1 MNLRLTSVLA
11 TATLLLSACGEKDVE
26 KPKAQELILNIS
38 TQDLAGNPVPMVRF
52 YINGKKFG
60 ITDDDGSF
68 RGNYP
73 AKDGEVLSFNVE
85 APQGYSVPPDV
96 DQSLWQITVK
106 YPDGGR
112 PLQVDFPA
120 QLQRPEREYLVMV
133 RTSSPA
139 TPVKV
144 NDKNVGKTGPTG
156 EALLRIRGI
165 PGTRLSARAGTV
177 TYQGKFAED
186 DEVYLLTA
194 MRSGPVARG
203 AAPIAAAPAEEP
215 PAPDGVA
222 AAPPPVAPAPIA
234 AAPVAAAR
242 DPEPWV
248 EPAAPS
254 KPRRSHRAET
264 IEWEPEPR
272 TRPEP
277 RRRPEPEPDPE
288 PLFVE
293 PPPAAAKAEP
303 SGGGIDDLLDVPPP
317 APAAASSSGVD
328 DLLAD
333 DSPPPRPKPTK
344 AAGGFGD
351 LADDGEVVDRT
362 AADRKASV
370 SAGSGPSVSGMS
382 RSEVS
387 RKVNDIKSR
396 LGQSGVLQRAE
407 VGFLSQIGRESGKD
421 YREANR
427 LLADFYF
434 RLKDW
439 RRQAQSLEEATKRG
453 RYKHDPQ
460 VLFSLA
466 QAYGKQRRYGKALST
481 MRRVESKMRNMPANR
496 KGRAYAFYAE
506 MLEFEFLRQF
516 HDDPKRAN
524 VTLLDRAITK
534 WERFRTFGRGSSPG
548 AVKKAND
555 RIKKL
560 EELKGNTEL

>member
-1 MNLRLTSVLA
+1 M
-11 TATLLLSACGEKDVE
+11 
-26 KPKAQELILNIS
+26 
-38 TQDLAGNPVPMVRF
+38 F
-52 YINGKKFG
+52 
-60 ITDDDGSF
+60 
-68 RGNYP
+68 
-73 AKDGEVLSFNVE
+73 
-85 APQGYSVPPDV
+85 
-96 DQSLWQITVK
+96 
-106 YPDGGR
+106 
-112 PLQVDFPA
+112 
-120 QLQRPEREYLVMV
+120 
-133 RTSSPA
+133 
-139 TPVKV
+139 
-144 NDKNVGKTGPTG
+144 
-156 EALLRIRGI
+156 
-165 PGTRLSARAGTV
+165 
-177 TYQGKFAED
+177 
-186 DEVYLLTA
+186 
-194 MRSGPVARG
+194 
-203 AAPIAAAPAEEP
+203 EEP
-215 PAPDGVA
+215 PAAV
-222 AAPPPVAPAPIA
+222 
-234 AAPVAAAR
+234 
-242 DPEPWV
+242 
-248 EPAAPS
+248 
-254 KPRRSHRAET
+254 
-264 IEWEPEPR
+264 
-272 TRPEP
+272 
-277 RRRPEPEPDPE
+277 
-288 PLFVE
+288 
-293 PPPAAAKAEP
+293 AKAEP

-317 APAAASSSGVD
+317 APPPPAAAPSSGLD

-351 LADDGEVVDRT
+351 LADDGEVVDRK

-370 SAGSGPSVSGMS
+370 SAGGGPSVSGMS
-382 RSEVS
+382 RSEIS

-407 VGFLSQIGRESGKD
+407 VGFLSQVGRESGKD

-453 RYKHDPQ
+453 RYKHDPPE
-460 VLFSLA
+460 LFSLA